1 MNWNREE
8 HDAMVECLLE
18 GLSASQTAKVLTKRF
33 GREFSRNSVIS
44 RANRKN
50 VPFAVTAEKRQRGGA
65 ASRAIAKAKL
75 ALPGHVRPALPV
87 EPIPEDDPNDIPL
100 RTLDELGDDH
110 CRWPIDGPFK
120 GWTFGF
126 CGREKRKGL
135 PYCSKHCQRAFNAPE
150 IVSRNV
156 SEQREREAQPA

>member
-1 MNWNREE
+1 M
-8 HDAMVECLLE
+8 AECLIE

-100 RTLDELGDDH
+100 RTLDDLGDDH

-120 GWTFGF
+120 GRTFGF
-126 CGREKRKGL
+126 CGREKVKGL
-135 PYCSKHCQRAFNAPE
+135 PYCEKHSQRAYPGRAPKSN
-150 IVSRNV
+150 VV
-156 SEQREREAQPA
+156 SEQREKEPA